1 MHHQGYDITHIL
13 GILGQKSSQPSWHFL
28 GWQNRPNQLGVWKK
42 PEPFQMG
49 FPDAIFL
56 FPIIVFL
63 SVGFTPW
70 SKNSHERGKGKG
82 KGIVKE
88 GKGKNRKGRG
98 KGRERKRKGKGKRKQ
113 KEKERKTKGK
123 GTEKETKKE
132 RKKDRK
138 KERRRKR
145 KSKGRDRKK
154 DRKGR
159 GKGEEKEK
167 TKGKTRQCLTRTI
180 FDAKS
185 YRFRYR
191 SWILC
196 VCSFF
201 SGNGC
206 NHQKR
211 SVATTYQA
219 PSLCRICAITT
230 TNNERKRPKALN
242 SRRMM
247 EKSRN
252 LDFKSLDTDH

>member
-1 MHHQGYDITHIL
+1 MTLPTYWVYWVRNHPSHH
-13 GILGQKSSQPSWHFL
+13 GIFWDGKIDQTSW
-28 GWQNRPNQLGVWKK
+28 GCVKK

-98 KGRERKRKGKGKRKQ
+98 KGKERERKRKGKGKRKQ

-159 GKGEEKEK
+159 GKGEEKGKKQKEK
-167 TKGKTRQCLTRTI
+167 QGSVSHGQFLMPKVIVFVIVRE
-180 FDAKS
+180 S
-185 YRFRYR
+185 
-191 SWILC
+191 C
-196 VCSFF
+196 VCVFLFF
-201 SGNGC
+201 W
-206 NHQKR
+206 KR
-211 SVATTYQA
+211 LQSSKKECSDHLPGTFLVQNLRHYDNKQWKEET
-219 PSLCRICAITT
+219 
-230 TNNERKRPKALN
+230 
-242 SRRMM
+242 
-247 EKSRN
+247 KST
-252 LDFKSLDTDH
+252 K

>member
-28 GWQNRPNQLGVWKK
+28 GWQNRPNQLGVCKK

-98 KGRERKRKGKGKRKQ
+98 KGKERERKRKGKGKRKQ

-167 TKGKTRQCLTRTI
+167 NKRKNKAVSHTDNFWCQKLSFSLSFVNPVCVFLFFWKRLQSSKKECSDHLPGTFLVQNLRHYDNKQWKEETKSTK
-180 FDAKS
+180 
-185 YRFRYR
+185 
-191 SWILC
+191 
-196 VCSFF
+196 
-201 SGNGC
+201 
-206 NHQKR
+206 
-211 SVATTYQA
+211 
-219 PSLCRICAITT
+219 
-230 TNNERKRPKALN
+230 
-242 SRRMM
+242 
-247 EKSRN
+247 
-252 LDFKSLDTDH
+252 